1 MEESD
6 TSYLQPGRWPSD
18 GWPAQQPATISSMT
32 SASDWHWHARAWMA
46 RQRWA
51 ATRDRL
57 ARWMASIDAAPDVPQ
72 ELILLG
78 GSAGWMMSPAFLAR
92 FKSILMVDIDPWAP
106 RLFRLRHGATLRRH
120 AVRLDFLCGDVHEL
134 LDQALA
140 AQPQACVLFDN
151 FLGLDSIYTRNLE
164 VTARRMRGIRQRM
177 RGRLWGSVHDRLSGP
192 GTADW
197 RDAACWARDWT
208 SRSGHELPQQAFFA
222 SVQAQ
227 GPWLDHH
234 TEHVLPPGLNT
245 HLIAWPIVPGRWH
258 WLEAGWVEGR

>member
-1 MEESD
+1 
-6 TSYLQPGRWPSD
+6 
-18 GWPAQQPATISSMT
+18 MT

-92 FKSILMVDIDPWAP
+92 FKSIFLVDIDPWAP